1 MRDVTGASLAS
12 AASTAVDGII
22 YAVLLWTFVEWGDIS
37 VGMAAG
43 IGALVGGSV
52 HYSMSRFWVFER
64 FDAPL
69 KQSAVAYFAMSW
81 LAAAFHGTLT
91 GTLVEY
97 LGPSVGWFV
106 SKAAVWFCWTYP
118 LSRYVIFGGLGA
130 NDSAGQQ
137 AGAKQTAS
145 DGD

>member
-1 MRDVTGASLAS
+1 MKSWKRHLLDLSGASVAS
-12 AASTAVDGII
+12 ATATAVDGII

-43 IGALVGGSV
+43 LGAFVGGLI

-64 FDAPL
+64 FQAPL

-91 GTLVEY
+91 QSFVEY
-97 LGPSVGWFV
+97 LGPSVGWFA
-106 SKAAVWFCWTYP
+106 SKGLVWVFWIYP
-118 LSRYVIFGGLGA
+118 LSRYVVFGGLGA
-130 NDSAGQQ
+130 NS
-137 AGAKQTAS
+137 AKQTVAER
-145 DGD
+145 D

>member
-1 MRDVTGASLAS
+1 MSVAS
-12 AASTAVDGII
+12 ATATAVDGII
-22 YAVLLWTFVEWGDIS
+22 YAVLLWTFVAWDDIS

-43 IGALVGGSV
+43 MGALVGGGI

-91 GTLVEY
+91 EALVDY
-97 LGPSVGWFV
+97 LGLSLGWFA
-106 SKAAVWFCWTYP
+106 SKGLVWVFWIYP

-130 NDSAGQQ
+130 NGSEQAAKSAQQ
-137 AGAKQTAS
+137 TVTES
-145 DGD
+145 D